1 MKVSELVELLQ
12 GIPNQDSEVY
22 VDDPD
27 WGLLDVDDVSIIGN
41 DMVHIYTKL

>member
-1 MKVSELVELLQ
+1 MLELTYQPKGGNEMKVSELVELLQ

-27 WGLLDVDDVSIIGN
+27 WGCWML
-41 DMVHIYTKL
+41 MT